1 MFKYVRLI
9 LVCGPRIVWSY
20 FAWMIKYARHPE
32 RYPLEKRYARIRS
45 LVLFVF
51 KHFHLDVHV
60 EGEANLLALGEPF
73 VIYANHYS
81 YFDPLLLIAISKRP
95 LTFVSKKEANKF
107 PFIGK
112 VVKAL
117 EGIAIDRSDLR
128 SQLVM
133 IDNAVHM
140 IEKGRNMAIFPEG
153 TRNRNPELTLGEFK
167 PGALKLSYRTGAPI
181 LPCAIYGT
189 SRPLSSKSHLKVYPL
204 WVRFFSPLSKD
215 EFLQYNTTYLAP
227 KMQSD
232 IQAEIFDSMMKQD
245 KIYLEGLQT
254 SKKK

>member
-9 LVCGPRIVWSY
+9 LACGPRIVWSY

-32 RYPLEKRYARIRS
+32 RYPLEKRYSRIRN

-51 KHFHLDVHV
+51 QKFHLDVHV
-60 EGEANLLALGEPF
+60 QGEENLTNLAEPF

-81 YFDPLLLIAISKRP
+81 YFDPLLLVAISKRP

-112 VVKAL
+112 VVKVL
-117 EGIAIDRSDLR
+117 EGIAIDRNDLR
-128 SQLVM
+128 SQLGM
-133 IDNAVHM
+133 IDQAVDM
-140 IEKGRNMAIFPEG
+140 IGKGRNMAIFPEG
-153 TRNRNPELTLGEFK
+153 TRNRNPALILSEFK

-189 SRPLSSKSHLKVYPL
+189 ARPLSSKSKLKVYPL
-204 WVRFFSPLSKD
+204 WVRFFTPLKKD
-215 EFLQYNTTYLAP
+215 EFLQYKTTDLAP
-227 KMQSD
+227 RLQSD
-232 IQAEIFDSMMKQD
+232 IQTEIFDSMMKQD
-245 KIYLEGLQT
+245 KIYTEAVNN

>member
-1 MFKYVRLI
+1 MFKYLRLI

-32 RYPLEKRYARIRS
+32 RYPLEKRYERIRS
-45 LVLFVF
+45 LVLFIF
-51 KHFHLDVHV
+51 RHFHVDIIVQ
-60 EGEANLLALGEPF
+60 GEEYLLQQKNPY

-81 YFDPLLLIAISKRP
+81 YFDPLLLVAISERP
-95 LTFVSKKEANKF
+95 ITFVSKKEATKF

-128 SQLVM
+128 AQLRMV
-133 IDNAVHM
+133 DQAVKM
-140 IEKGRNMAIFPEG
+140 IEGGRSMAIFPEG
-153 TRNRNPELTLGEFK
+153 TRNRNPELLLGDFK

-181 LPCAIYGT
+181 LPCAIFGT

-204 WVRFFSPLSKD
+204 WVRFFKPLEKN
-215 EFLQYNTTYLAP
+215 EFLQLNTIHLAQRI
-227 KMQSD
+227 QSD
-232 IQAEIFDSMMKQD
+232 IQTEIFDSIMKKD
-245 KIYLEGLQT
+245 IEYLETQT
-254 SKKK
+254 KSKKK